1 MLLPSDL
8 SGEDPFLGYT
18 LSGPAI
24 SGIQSAGVIANA
36 KHFVANN
43 RAPSQPADPHALP
56 LLICRSLDMQRR
68 PTGTRCRRTWTSGH
82 SSRCTCRRSRG
93 QSRRGSARLCAAV
106 SRLELAP
113 SQQHSF
119 GWHPFVLDGT
129 LPAVWWPS
137 DNKINDRWSCENP
150 TTLGYLKKD
159 LNFTGW
165 VMSDW

>member
-56 LLICRSLDMQRR
+56 LLIS
-68 PTGTRCRRTWTSGH
+68 
-82 SSRCTCRRSRG
+82 
-93 QSRRGSARLCAAV
+93 
-106 SRLELAP
+106 
-113 SQQHSF
+113 
-119 GWHPFVLDGT
+119 
-129 LPAVWWPS
+129 LPADPHWT
-137 DNKINDRWSCENP
+137 NP
-150 TTLGYLKKD
+150 L
-159 LNFTGW
+159 
-165 VMSDW
+165 SPC